1 MKVVS
6 RYMFREFLRA
16 SAACILASLV
26 LFLVID
32 FVDHAEKFIRNKA
45 GLSEIGWYYLSIV
58 PGVFV
63 MTSPVGTL
71 LAVLV
76 VISLRVR
83 ANEMTAMFSGGVSLA
98 RACLPVVLGCALVSA
113 LSMASAELV
122 VPAAKRHAREIER
135 LRMRPGSVA
144 AQFSGNRYWMRGE
157 GGILSAHLVDAPS
170 RSLQG
175 FLYFELDGEFHPVRR
190 IDAREA
196 RLLPDGTWELHDGR
210 ERSLG
215 EASRVEPFGVRTYR
229 FPEKIEGF
237 LRGETPPDEMT
248 YGQLSSYV
256 GELRRKGYD
265 AKRYGTDLHAK
276 IAYPL
281 LNVVIAMLAIPFAL
295 RTPRS
300 GGVWRSIG
308 LGLLVGFACWVVLSA
323 SLSLGRK
330 GMLPPLVAAW
340 LPGALFAATGA
351 VLLRSAGR

>member
-1 MKVVS
+1 MKVLS

-16 SAACILASLV
+16 AAACILGFLV

-32 FVDHAEKFIRNKA
+32 FVDHAEKFFRNKA
-45 GLSEIGWYYLSIV
+45 GTSEIVWYYLSIL

-83 ANEMTAMFSGGVSLA
+83 GNELTAMFSGGVSLS
-98 RACLPVVLGCALVSA
+98 RVCLPVVIGCALVSA
-113 LSMASAELV
+113 LSMAGAELV
-122 VPAAKRHAREIER
+122 VPATKRHAREIER
-135 LRMRPGSVA
+135 LRVRPGSVA
-144 AQFSGNRYWMRGE
+144 AQFSANRYWIRGE
-157 GGILSAHLVDAPS
+157 GGILSANLVDAPT

-175 FLYFELDGEFHPVRR
+175 FLYFQLDREFRPVRR
-190 IDAREA
+190 IDARDA
-196 RLLPDGTWELHDGR
+196 RLLPDGSWELHDGR
-210 ERSLG
+210 ERRFG
-215 EASRVEPFGVRTYR
+215 EAAVDPFAVRTYR
-229 FPEKIEGF
+229 LPERIEGF
-237 LRGETPPDEMT
+237 LSGETPPDEMT
-248 YGQLSSYV
+248 YGQLSGYV
-256 GELRRKGYD
+256 MELKRKGYE
-265 AKRYGTDLHAK
+265 AKRYETDLHAK

-281 LNVVIAMLAIPFAL
+281 LNVLIAMLAIPFAL
-295 RTPRS
+295 RAPRA

-330 GMLPPLVAAW
+330 GMLPPLLAAW

-351 VLLRSAGR
+351 LLLRGARR